1 MSLINYS
8 TLWKCPGSSITRAC
22 PPCTEVVSSTQW
34 PRVLIHPELFTPFQT
49 QTLSFSP
56 LSVTI
61 SCPITIKPW
70 KATSLTN
77 HDVYSA
83 LYTHTDIHIAV
94 LHSGQYMSI
103 KLMYTGLQGQWFKSW
118 LFLQGNFCILSKG
131 HLSIYD
137 VFWTG
142 KTLTV
147 EKNYTGMFSFQ
158 TTLFIFFFLYSLQ
171 LNSRVF

>member
-1 MSLINYS
+1 MSPMYRGCVLNTVAQGFNPSWALYS
-8 TLWKCPGSSITRAC
+8 ISNTNSLLLSTFCHYFLSYNNKTMKGHITHTSWC
-22 PPCTEVVSSTQW
+22 LFSF
-34 PRVLIHPELFTPFQT
+34 IHAYWHTH
-49 QTLSFSP
+49 
-56 LSVTI
+56 
-61 SCPITIKPW
+61 SCPAQWTIYE
-70 KATSLTN
+70 
-77 HDVYSA
+77 H
-83 LYTHTDIHIAV
+83 
-94 LHSGQYMSI
+94 